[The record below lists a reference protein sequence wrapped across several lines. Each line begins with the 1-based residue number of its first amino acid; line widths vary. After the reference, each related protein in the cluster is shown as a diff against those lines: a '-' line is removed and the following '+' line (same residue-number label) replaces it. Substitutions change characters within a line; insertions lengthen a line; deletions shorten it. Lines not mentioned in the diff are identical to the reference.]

1 MTLENAKLLYKHRI
15 ELGKPVDDIL
25 KRYPELKGTEKVAK
39 KEPLVPSE
47 PHIDVIEPEVKESGS
62 RNSSRRQ
69 KR

>member
-39 KEPLVPSE
+39 EAPKEASE
-47 PHIDVIEPEVKESGS
+47 AEPEVKESGS